1 MESAQQMA
9 RLLQMILDVMTL
21 HMQTVDDIRGDL
33 VQSLVHVNQASCQLQ
48 ASNSIKDFV
57 FFWVKDDSDAPPN
70 KPL

>member
-1 MESAQQMA
+1 MA

-33 VQSLVHVNQASCQLQ
+33 VNILDHVNQASSQLQ
-48 ASNSIKDFV
+48 AGNSIKDFV